1 MERLLIL
8 NGSFCEQPVIT
19 KAKEMGYY
27 VITTGNAPDLMG
39 HAYADEYIPADYS
52 DKEAILQL
60 VKEHN
65 IDKIVS
71 CANDFGVLTAAYKK
85 KKIPT
90 LLKVIAEKHGAE
102 QNYY

>member
-1 MERLLIL
+1 
-8 NGSFCEQPVIT
+8 
-19 KAKEMGYY
+19 
-27 VITTGNAPDLMG
+27 MG

-71 CANDFGVLTAAYKK
+71 CANDFGVLTAAYVAERWAGRDMIHMRMLSFYTTRISL
-85 KKIPT
+85 KIIVIHT
-90 LLKVIAEKHGAE
+90 IFHHLILLCLPI
-102 QNYY
+102 